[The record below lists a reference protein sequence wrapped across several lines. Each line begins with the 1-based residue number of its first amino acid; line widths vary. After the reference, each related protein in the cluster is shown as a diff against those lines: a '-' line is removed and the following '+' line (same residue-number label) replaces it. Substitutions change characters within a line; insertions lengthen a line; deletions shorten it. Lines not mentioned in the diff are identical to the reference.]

1 MYVVGQ
7 FWTVSGFLNSM
18 PKKELGSLTHPFSAA
33 CVCAGERE
41 GAFFGSACANTP
53 VETSAVA
60 TKANLID
67 ELK

>member
-1 MYVVGQ
+1 
-7 FWTVSGFLNSM
+7 M

-60 TKANLID
+60 TGNVQPVGLKAFPLVIRPA
-67 ELK
+67 LA